1 MISDGQVIKQIR
13 RLNGIQSI
21 RLRKKFAQPSFLFME
36 GANMGRMRMTHPID
50 AAARQRYMLS
60 NCSKCM
66 DYTHRGA
73 IGQGMAEMDYT
84 PGIWDFNTCHET
96 CWHDRRSKSNDIMR
110 EYYWRKKAGLVK
122 NQRRGKR

>member
-1 MISDGQVIKQIR
+1 MIINGQVKNKLDGLKVFNPLDFAR
-13 RLNGIQSI
+13 SLPSRL
-21 RLRKKFAQPSFLFME
+21 FLLE

-50 AAARQRYMLS
+50 AVARQRYMVS

-96 CWHDRRSKSNDIMR
+96 CWHDRRSKHNEVMR
-110 EYYWRKKAGLVK
+110 KYYWDTRKGVLE
-122 NQRRGKR
+122 NRRGKK